1 MNLIKKFMN
10 QGTTS
15 DLLTLPSGEFNILR
29 SKHSPKSSLECIY
42 SDASLSIRT
51 MGQFRYGLIVR
62 RVSESSDTNLGDD
75 DDDFS
80 DDSRSIMSVQSKK
93 KEEESAFP
101 FSPDLHFLK
110 TWTKSGDVAFV
121 WKNLSGDE
129 NGERVQFVLS
139 DDVPHKDI
147 ERFLEAIYYCYYE
160 VKYEKPSL
168 SASTEQIKEIELICN
183 TPMDESD
190 EENDRVYDSSGEAFE
205 DASDSMT
212 KSKSAA
218 KRTHKK
224 SAKPL
229 RPPSPAVTAPDG
241 KQLLLQN
248 AALYLFDPMAE
259 KFLEQES
266 KAKIT
271 IVDVGS
277 YSYWLS
283 IEGKDN
289 RLGTDISPN
298 INPTFSSKKLT
309 FVFNYTFEN
318 ITLSYMLKFANA
330 KDFKEF
336 RTTWTQT
343 VWMSLN
349 KDDWNK
355 LPAVEQEYVSDPT
368 ELLSQQLDDILNLND
383 NNDRHAGESAIDSSS
398 SEEEESDDD
407 DGHSSAIVSS
417 SKFGKS
423 EDSTGRRPKSGGN
436 KSLTVS
442 AKNNRSYVIRDNKIG
457 VFKSGSDLEFVT
469 AINDIA
475 GLNGTAFSPEN
486 PMMYMGEN
494 AMVFSDPDNKN
505 TLYKMDL
512 NRGAVVEEW
521 TTGDKN
527 VVQYGPS
534 KKFDQLTDE
543 QTFIGVSGNG
553 IFKIDPRLHNSNK
566 IVVDQSKE
574 YKGKCKFSSLATTE
588 NGYIAVGSEMGGVKL
603 YDRLGIRA
611 KTAIPSLGEPIR
623 HICAS
628 ADGRWL
634 LVTCDNMLMLMDMT
648 VKTGKNQGTIAF
660 LKAFPAAENAK
671 TYILKI
677 SPEHASYMM
686 TYMKRPIKFTR
697 AYFNTGIGKTEETIV
712 TSTGPFAIA
721 WSLKKI
727 LENNEKPYTVR
738 RYDSDVVEDNF
749 EFGSQRKVIVALKDE
764 VSQTKLGSFKKP
776 SKNVLIPKDTLD
788 DFYN

>member
-1 MNLIKKFMN
+1 MNLIKKFMS

-51 MGQFRYGLIVR
+51 MGQFRYDLIVR
-62 RVSESSDTNLGDD
+62 RVSEDDETNLGND

-93 KEEESAFP
+93 KEEESAFT
-101 FSPDLHFLK
+101 FSPELCFLK

-121 WKNLSGDE
+121 WKNMSGDE

-139 DDVPHKDI
+139 NEVPHRDI

-168 SASTEQIKEIELICN
+168 SASLEEIKEIELICN
-183 TPMDESD
+183 TPLSESD
-190 EENDRVYDSSGEAFE
+190 EESEAVYDSSGETFE
-205 DASDSMT
+205 DASDSMS
-212 KSKSAA
+212 KSKSPA
-218 KRTHKK
+218 KRSSKK
-224 SAKPL
+224 STKPH
-229 RPPSPAVTAPDG
+229 RPPSPPVAAPEG
-241 KQLLLQN
+241 KQLLLKN
-248 AALYLFDPMAE
+248 AALFLFDPMAE

-266 KAKIT
+266 KVKVA

-283 IEGKDN
+283 IEGTDN

-298 INPTFSSKKLT
+298 INPTFTSAKLS

-318 ITLSYMLKFANA
+318 ITLSYMLKFGNVT
-330 KDFKEF
+330 DFKEF
-336 RTTWTQT
+336 RATWTET

-355 LPAVEQEYVSDPT
+355 LPPTEQEYVTDPT
-368 ELLSQQLDDILNLND
+368 ELLSQQLDDILHMND
-383 NNDRHAGESAIDSSS
+383 SNDRHAGESAIDSSS
-398 SEEEESDDD
+398 SEDEDSDDD
-407 DGHSSAIVSS
+407 EHSSKIISPSS
-417 SKFGKS
+417 FGKS
-423 EDSTGRRPKSGGN
+423 DSSTEGRKTKSAGN

-457 VFKSGSDLEFVT
+457 VFKSGNDLEFVT
-469 AINDIA
+469 SINDIT
-475 GLNGTAFSPEN
+475 GVSGNAFSPDS
-486 PMMYMGEN
+486 PMMYMDET
-494 AMVFSDPDNKN
+494 AMVFSDSANKN
-505 TLYKMDL
+505 KLYKMDL

-527 VVQYGPS
+527 VVQYGPT

-543 QTFIGVSGNG
+543 QTFIGVSDNG
-553 IFKIDPRLHNSNK
+553 LFKIDPRLNNENK
-566 IVVDQSKE
+566 IVVDESKE
-574 YKGKCKFSSLATTE
+574 YKGKCKFSSVGTTE
-588 NGYIAVGSEMGGVKL
+588 NGYIAVGSEKGDVKL

-634 LVTCDNMLMLMDMT
+634 LATCDNMLMLMDMT
-648 VKTGKNQGTIAF
+648 VKTGKNKGSVAF
-660 LKAFPAAENAK
+660 LKSFPAAENAK

-686 TYMKRPIKFTR
+686 TYMKRPLKFTR

-721 WSLKKI
+721 WSVKKI
-727 LENNEKPYTVR
+727 IANSDKPYTVR

-764 VSQTKLGSFKKP
+764 VSQAKLGSFKKP
-776 SKNVLIPKDTLD
+776 NKDVLIPKATLR
-788 DFYN
+788 DFYD